1 MTPELQI
8 LLGSI
13 VGGTGALLS
22 YWAGWR
28 ARGSQRPPRGSYGNC
43 VPLPPAPPYRRDLD
57 PDWRRSLKEQAL
69 TALHAVATGSNDTRE
84 QHQDLDTIRRALE
97 ALND

>member
-13 VGGTGALLS
+13 VGGSGAMLS

-43 VPLPPAPPYRRDLD
+43 VPLPPAPPYRRDCD
-57 PDWRRSLKEQAL
+57 PDWRRARAALLQQLSAITTEDLK
-69 TALHAVATGSNDTRE
+69 D
-84 QHQDLDTIRRALE
+84 D
-97 ALND
+97 